1 MVRSDSG
8 RLKALLLCISVI
20 GGIACSG
27 SNEKAGPGGP
37 TTLPTPA
44 PTPTPTPVP
53 SPTPGASPS
62 ANGIHLDV
70 VYVGSFE
77 CKRGVGPSDTGAVR
91 VGCSIE
97 VDTVPKDPN
106 GSKVPERTS
115 GSSVEWVIDQG
126 GDRITLP
133 WDENPWRRW
142 LTGIAPGHFRI
153 VSTLTMR
160 GGDKAV
166 GVLDGEVV
174 E

>member
-8 RLKALLLCISVI
+8 RLKALLLCIGVAVAGLS
-20 GGIACSG
+20 CG
-27 SNEKAGPGGP
+27 SSEKAGPSGP

-62 ANGIHLDV
+62 ANGINV
-70 VYVGSFE
+70 EVIYVGSFE
-77 CKRGVGPSDTGAVR
+77 CKPGVGPSGTHDVR

-97 VDTVPKDPN
+97 VDTVLKDPGGN
-106 GSKVPERTS
+106 PVPQSTS
-115 GSSVEWVIDQG
+115 GNNVQWVIDQG

-133 WDENPWRRW
+133 WDENPWKRW
-142 LTGIAPGHFRI
+142 LTGVAPGHFRI
-153 VSTLTMR
+153 VSTLLLR
-160 GGDKAV
+160 NGDKAV
-166 GVLDGEVV
+166 GVLDGEVT